1 MIRTSRFGVMQEI
14 RERFANRAVSP
25 EEIPRETLY
34 ALIEAASFA
43 PSCFN
48 EQPWRFL
55 IAQGERRAAL
65 LKTLT
70 PLNQEWA
77 GSAPVLIL
85 TLAKKTFTQGGKDNY
100 WHLSDTGCATGFL
113 MLEAQRRGLTAHPM
127 GGFSREQ
134 AREAFNVPD
143 DYSIVHVMAVG
154 RPGDIGK
161 LSPRDQERNH
171 PMPRKAVEDLLL

>member
-1 MIRTSRFGVMQEI
+1 MVRTSRFGVMQEI
-14 RERFANRAVSP
+14 RARYANRAIS
-25 EEIPRETLY
+25 PREVPREILY

-55 IAQGERRAAL
+55 IAQGERKEQL

-85 TLAKKTFTQGGKDNY
+85 TLAKKAFTQGGKDNY

-134 AREAFNVPD
+134 ARGAFNVPD
-143 DYSIVHVMAVG
+143 DFSIVHVMAVG
-154 RPGDIGK
+154 WPGDAEK
-161 LSPRDQERNH
+161 LSPHDRERNH